1 MTVEETVNTLFQQLQ
16 GTDQDKAEALEFIR
30 RPENLRL
37 LFHPAFVQGVID
49 LAKTDWFGLV
59 DEVLEDEE
67 DIDAETECPHC
78 GHSLKW

>member
-1 MTVEETVNTLFQQLQ
+1 MTVEETVNNLFKQLQ

-30 RPENLRL
+30 RPENRHL

-67 DIDAETECPHC
+67 DIDDGDKHDRRRNRT
-78 GHSLKW
+78 